1 MRIFGEVKH
10 DQFSGVLWL
19 TVVFNFLAFCFLG
32 HLIYFHIRL
41 YFMGKSTYEYI
52 RWKENR
58 TRESKIVTRIKKPD
72 IEESE
77 IKDLDPDLKVK
88 AQDSGTVRSNDFT
101 SFSQGSDKNH
111 EGLPKVPSR
120 TIGFKN
126 LINIVSSSFA
136 SRKVS
141 HDYSINSNNKVEKL
155 SHEDSAKSVEP
166 EPVNLTHES
175 KDKV

>member
-1 MRIFGEVKH
+1 
-10 DQFSGVLWL
+10 
-19 TVVFNFLAFCFLG
+19 
-32 HLIYFHIRL
+32 
-41 YFMGKSTYEYI
+41 MGKSTYEYI

-77 IKDLDPDLKVK
+77 VKDLDPDLKVK

-120 TIGFKN
+120 TLGFKN

-136 SRKVS
+136 TRKVS
-141 HDYSINSNNKVEKL
+141 HDFSFNSKVEKL
-155 SHEDSAKSVEP
+155 SQVDSAKSVEP
-166 EPVNLTHES
+166 EPVNFTRES
-175 KDKV
+175 KDKI